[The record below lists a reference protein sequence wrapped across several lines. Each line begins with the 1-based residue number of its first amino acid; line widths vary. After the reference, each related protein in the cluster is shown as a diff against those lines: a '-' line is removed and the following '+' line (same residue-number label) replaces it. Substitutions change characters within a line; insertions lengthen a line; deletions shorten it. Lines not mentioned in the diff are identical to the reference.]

1 MLFLATNNNT
11 AVINGTMQTSN
22 QNQLSNMLA
31 TQIDNVAKFRA
42 ENAPFDKT
50 YLGVIVKANFDKN
63 TKPDDKKYNQY
74 TIRYNGTELNFYI
87 NDGNIHNEGEVVRV
101 HIPRN
106 SLSARYVE
114 IIKKKPH
121 PYKIRYD
128 EVDNEKDTITEFRC
142 TNEEALKK
150 HFEEGVN
157 IDEKY
162 IVKSVYTL
170 VIKNKGTETEEVT
183 RMIFPDESIMEIEGF

>member
-1 MLFLATNNNT
+1 MATNNNT
-11 AVINGTMQTSN
+11 AVINGTTQTSN

-63 TKPDDKKYNQY
+63 TKSDDKKYNQY

-87 NDGNIHNEGEVVRV
+87 NDGNVHSEGEVVRV

-114 IIKKKPH
+114 LIKERPH

-150 HFEEGVN
+150 HFKEGAD

-183 RMIFPDESIMEIEGF
+183 RMIFPDKSIMEIEGF